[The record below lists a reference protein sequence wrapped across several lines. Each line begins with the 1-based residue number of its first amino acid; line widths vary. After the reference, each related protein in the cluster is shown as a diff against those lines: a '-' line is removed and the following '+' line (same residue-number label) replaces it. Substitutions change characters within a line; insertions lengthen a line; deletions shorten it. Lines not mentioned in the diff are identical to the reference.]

1 VSESAVTPAP
11 SAQRGGL
18 LAVPA
23 VTGIVYTASWIAGL
37 SIGAPSPGL
46 NASGA
51 EIVTAFAGHESVTA
65 ASFILTEGLPAA
77 GLAVISLYL
86 ARAARRSAAATAAG
100 IAGLL
105 AAAISLTQCL
115 LGLVLAGSARPGTAH
130 LLYEAVNRLDG
141 VKMFA
146 LAALALAGVAS
157 RLLPRWLAYVGV
169 ALAVSIVGSGIAYLL
184 LIQGLAV
191 LAYVSGVLLL
201 LFVTATGVVLGRVG
215 H

>member
-1 VSESAVTPAP
+1 
-11 SAQRGGL
+11 
-18 LAVPA
+18 
-23 VTGIVYTASWIAGL
+23 
-37 SIGAPSPGL
+37 
-46 NASGA
+46 
-51 EIVTAFAGHESVTA
+51 
-65 ASFILTEGLPAA
+65 
-77 GLAVISLYL
+77 
-86 ARAARRSAAATAAG
+86 
-100 IAGLL
+100 
-105 AAAISLTQCL
+105 
-115 LGLVLAGSARPGTAH
+115 VLAGSARPGTAH

-201 LFVTATGVVLGRVG
+201 LFVTATGVVLGRIG

>member
-1 VSESAVTPAP
+1 VSESAVSPAP
-11 SAQRGGL
+11 TARRGGL

-23 VTGIVYTASWIAGL
+23 VAGIAYTASWIAGL

-65 ASFILTEGLPAA
+65 ANFILTEGLPAA
-77 GLAVISLYL
+77 GLAVISFYL

-115 LGLVLAGSARPGTAH
+115 LGLALAGSARPGTAH

-201 LFVTATGVVLGRVG
+201 LFVTATGVVLGRIDR
-215 H
+215 